1 MRNEQLSAYVCFF
14 PLVIETTVK
23 VIKVRISLQ
32 DSGLDL
38 NNPTVQDNI
47 LKQVSLAD
55 LYFKCAASYSL
66 FRE

>member
-1 MRNEQLSAYVCFF
+1 MNNFLLICSF
-14 PLVIETTVK
+14 PLIIETTVK

-38 NNPTVQDNI
+38 NNPTIQENI

-55 LYFKCAASYSL
+55 LCSKCFASYSL
-66 FRE
+66 LRE